1 MKLQPRIGVSEHRSV
16 CRLTRALAPMPKF
29 FHAGADIVR
38 FYKTK
43 KLSHGGTEEKLND
56 VSLGL
61 LVFRLARSRSPM
73 PKALA

>member
-1 MKLQPRIGVSEHRSV
+1 
-16 CRLTRALAPMPKF
+16 MPKF